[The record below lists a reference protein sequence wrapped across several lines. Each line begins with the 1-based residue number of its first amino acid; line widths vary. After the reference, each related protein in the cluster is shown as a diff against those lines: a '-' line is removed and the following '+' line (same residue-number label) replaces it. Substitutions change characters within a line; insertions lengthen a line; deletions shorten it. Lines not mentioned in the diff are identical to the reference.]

1 MFNSYEMELYS
12 AVTCQ
17 VYSEE
22 VSRCVEMVFS
32 LLHIDLPACTLALLL
47 HLLPRL
53 LAGMVYTDLPACTL
67 ALLLHL
73 LPRLLAGMVYTD
85 LPACT
90 LALPPAPA
98 AHPGR
103 YGVH

>member
-1 MFNSYEMELYS
+1 
-12 AVTCQ
+12 

-53 LAGMVYTDLPACTL
+53 LAGMALIFTDIMCCTYL
-67 ALLLHL
+67 S
-73 LPRLLAGMVYTD
+73 RRGM
-85 LPACT
+85 
-90 LALPPAPA
+90 
-98 AHPGR
+98 
-103 YGVH
+103 